1 MLQMCFCNNKI
12 ESLCSKSILK
22 LIYNKTNELLMK
34 KHPSHLTNFTPFPK
48 AHGKSFN
55 HYEENNGQACGHG
68 IDGCFRD

>member
-1 MLQMCFCNNKI
+1 MY
-12 ESLCSKSILK
+12 SK

-34 KHPSHLTNFTPFPK
+34 NHPSHLTSFTPFPK

-55 HYEENNGQACGHG
+55 NYGKNNGKGCGHG